1 MKHYLKNSLLLLV
14 PLTIFGTLL
23 YNNGTS
29 VAHASSDV
37 NLPIPPLEQLADSL
51 RIVSYDMQTMIDTLA
66 STDSSFYASLAVP
79 VESQA
84 LCQAIDSTHNVMQTE
99 LLRTDDNR
107 PDAFLLS
114 NRIGQQQQIID
125 NLKNRIQAAQELREH
140 LPTLIPCNGQ
150 RSSGFGVRVHPI
162 FHREKMHTGID
173 LSAPKGTPI
182 YSAGAGVVVFA
193 GWKNGYGNVVE
204 LDHGFGYRTLYGHSS
219 KLLVKAGDTVGRGSI
234 IALVGST
241 GNSTGCHLHYE
252 TIIDDQKMNP
262 EPFLLDASLAS
273 VKLSEQE

>member
-23 YNNGTS
+23 YNNSTS

-51 RIVSYDMQTMIDTLA
+51 RIVSNDMESAIANLA
-66 STDSSFYASLAVP
+66 STDSSAYAAIAMP
-79 VESQA
+79 VESQE
-84 LCQAIDSTHNVMQTE
+84 LCQAIDSTRNAVGAA
-99 LLRTDDNR
+99 LPRVDDNH

-114 NRIGQQQQIID
+114 TRIGQQQQIID
-125 NLKNRIQAAQELREH
+125 GLKSRIQAAQDLREH

-150 RSSGFGVRVHPI
+150 RSSGFGLRIHPI

-173 LSAPKGTPI
+173 LAAPKGTPI
-182 YSAGAGVVVFA
+182 YAAGAGVVVFA

-204 LDHGFGYRTLYGHSS
+204 LDHGFGYHTLYGHSS
-219 KLLVKAGDTVGRGSI
+219 KLLVQVGDTVGRGSV

-252 TIIDDQKMNP
+252 TIIDDQKINP

-273 VKLSEQE
+273 VKPSEQE

>member
-1 MKHYLKNSLLLLV
+1 
-14 PLTIFGTLL
+14 
-23 YNNGTS
+23 
-29 VAHASSDV
+29 
-37 NLPIPPLEQLADSL
+37 
-51 RIVSYDMQTMIDTLA
+51 MQTMIDTLA
-66 STDSSFYASLAVP
+66 STDSSFYASIAMP

-84 LCQAIDSTHNVMQTE
+84 LCQTIDSTRHATRAE
-99 LLRTDDNR
+99 LPQVDDNR

-114 NRIGQQQQIID
+114 SRISQQQQIID
-125 NLKNRIQAAQELREH
+125 NLKERLLYAQDLRQH

-173 LSAPKGTPI
+173 LAAPKGTPI

-204 LDHGFGYRTLYGHSS
+204 LDHGFGYHTLYGHSS
-219 KLLVKAGDTVGRGSI
+219 KLLVKVGDTVGRGSV

-252 TIIDDQKMNP
+252 TIIDDQKINP

-273 VKLSEQE
+273 VKPSVQE